1 MVCVARAG
9 RGPLCAPCCC
19 LREQR
24 CVIKTAAAA
33 GADRRPTRAHTPL
46 NTHDTHT
53 HTNNQPPNNTG
64 YAAQS
69 LLAAIGCIQFVSN
82 VIFASLL
89 LKERATRAVLA
100 ATALIVAGCVVLVS
114 FGSHASKAYSVGEL
128 LAFYAHP
135 VYITYLAASGA
146 VVCGAAFLYWRG
158 RKAVKCVCVCVCGA
172 VAGWW
177 CLLCVRARRGLGE
190 RAAAA

>member
-1 MVCVARAG
+1 MRKAASRKKIAG
-9 RGPLCAPCCC
+9 
-19 LREQR
+19 
-24 CVIKTAAAA
+24 
-33 GADRRPTRAHTPL
+33 
-46 NTHDTHT
+46 HT
-53 HTNNQPPNNTG
+53 HTRPPLRQKKPKG

-89 LKERATRAVLA
+89 LKERATRAVLL

-135 VYITYLAASGA
+135 VYISYLAVSGA
-146 VVCGAAFLYWRG
+146 VVTGAAFLYWRG
-158 RKAVKCVCVCVCGA
+158 RKAVK
-172 VAGWW
+172 
-177 CLLCVRARRGLGE
+177 
-190 RAAAA
+190 

>member
-1 MVCVARAG
+1 MRAQGGGLSARRVVACESSAALSKRPPPPAPTADQRA
-9 RGPLCAPCCC
+9 R
-19 LREQR
+19 
-24 CVIKTAAAA
+24 THHS
-33 GADRRPTRAHTPL
+33 TRT
-46 NTHDTHT
+46 THT
-53 HTNNQPPNNTG
+53 HTNKQPPNNTG